1 MGQASTGGAG
11 DGRAPGA
18 PAPPGDRSNQSDAES
33 DPFTKVGALKFSQ
46 GRVEARFGRKVRWV
60 RPRLTVAGQVD
71 AATLNASAVVLAV
84 STDTTG
90 HVIKVEVLQSSGS
103 PDSIDLPIVR
113 AVYAW
118 WIEPP
123 KDANGS
129 PLPDTMVWRIEL
141 R

>member
-1 MGQASTGGAG
+1 M
-11 DGRAPGA
+11 
-18 PAPPGDRSNQSDAES
+18 
-33 DPFTKVGALKFSQ
+33 K
-46 GRVEARFGRKVRWV
+46 WV
-60 RPRLTVAGQVD
+60 RPKLTVAGQVD
-71 AATLNASAVVLAV
+71 AATMGASSVVLAV
-84 STDTTG
+84 STDSSG

-123 KDANGS
+123 KDINNN